1 MSGKQIDVIIGL
13 QWGDEGK
20 GKIVDYLAEQYDVVC
35 RFQGGPNAGHTL
47 KIDGQ
52 KFVLHTVPS
61 GIFRSNIMNII
72 GNGVVID
79 PITLTK
85 ELDNL
90 RNLGIDYKA
99 RMKVSRKAHLILPT
113 HRMLDLASESS
124 KGVEKIGS
132 TLKGI
137 GPTYMDKTGRNGLR
151 MGDLFKSNF
160 KELYNK
166 LKEKHI
172 ALAKQFGK
180 VEYDLA
186 GEEEK
191 WFQCVETIKE
201 LEQIDCEYYINNA
214 IEAGKKILAE
224 GAQGS
229 LLDIDHGTYPYVT
242 SSNTITAGVCSGL
255 GVAPNKIGEVIGIT
269 KAYCTRVGSGPFPTE
284 LHDETGEKIRQE
296 GNEFG
301 STTGRPR
308 RCGWI
313 DLPTLQ
319 YSVMLNGVT
328 QLVMTKLDV
337 LNNFET
343 LRAAV
348 SYKIDGAE
356 TNVVPYDLDSDIE
369 CTYKDYKGWKSS
381 LENITETENLPVEAW
396 VFITDIEKR
405 LGVPFTIIS
414 TGPEREKL
422 ILR

>member
-1 MSGKQIDVIIGL
+1 M
-13 QWGDEGK
+13 
-20 GKIVDYLAEQYDVVC
+20 
-35 RFQGGPNAGHTL
+35 
-47 KIDGQ
+47 
-52 KFVLHTVPS
+52 
-61 GIFRSNIMNII
+61 
-72 GNGVVID
+72 
-79 PITLTK
+79 
-85 ELDNL
+85 
-90 RNLGIDYKA
+90 
-99 RMKVSRKAHLILPT
+99 
-113 HRMLDLASESS
+113 DLASESS
-124 KGVEKIGS
+124 KGIEKIGS

-151 MGDLFKSNF
+151 MGDLFKPNF
-160 KELYNK
+160 RELYDK
-166 LKEKHI
+166 LKDKHLS
-172 ALAKQFGK
+172 LAKQFGK

-186 GEEEK
+186 TEEEK

-214 IEAGKKILAE
+214 IESGKKVLAE

-284 LHDETGEKIRQE
+284 LHDEIGEKIRQE

-319 YSVMLNGVT
+319 YSIMLNGVT

-343 LRAAV
+343 LKAATC
-348 SYKIDGAE
+348 YKVNGEE
-356 TNVVPYDLDSDIE
+356 TNVVPYCLLYTSPSPRDRTRSRMP
-369 CTYKDYKGWKSS
+369 SS
-381 LENITETENLPVEAW
+381 A
-396 VFITDIEKR
+396 
-405 LGVPFTIIS
+405 
-414 TGPEREKL
+414 
-422 ILR
+422 